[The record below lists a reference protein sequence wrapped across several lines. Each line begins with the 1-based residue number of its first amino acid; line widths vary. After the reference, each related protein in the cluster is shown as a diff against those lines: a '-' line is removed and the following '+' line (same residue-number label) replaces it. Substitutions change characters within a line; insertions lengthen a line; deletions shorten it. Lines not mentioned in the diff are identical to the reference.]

1 MLITVFSNIICYFT
15 INTED
20 KRQLIGLLN
29 PIAYNWRVLGEA
41 LGITYGDLESIVNK
55 QYRDA
60 NNLSEVLQLWFDK
73 KPSKVTWN
81 TLITAVK
88 SAPVYNSSVV
98 DEIYKFLSYRN
109 N

>member
-1 MLITVFSNIICYFT
+1 M
-15 INTED
+15 
-20 KRQLIGLLN
+20 
-29 PIAYNWRVLGEA
+29 LGEA

-73 KPSKVTWN
+73 KPSEVTWN

-88 SAPVYNSSVV
+88 SAPVDNSSVA
-98 DEIYKFLSYRN
+98 DEICKFFSN
-109 N
+109 GSN